1 MKIRYVDVQAAI
13 DKLIAE
19 DKPIN
24 VDSVSSLIG
33 KWIRKATIEMY
44 IRRWRVEHLTDFVQ
58 EEYKKNVSIDLISA
72 SSNKVELDGTAKEA
86 SIARFHEKIQS
97 QEVMIFDLKSQ
108 LINSESAC
116 SSDSILKD

>member
-1 MKIRYVDVQAAI
+1 MTRMKIRYVDVQAAI

-72 SSNKVELDGTAKEA
+72 SSNEVELDVTAKEE
-86 SIARFHEKIQS
+86 SNCFKVLKI
-97 QEVMIFDLKSQ
+97 
-108 LINSESAC
+108 
-116 SSDSILKD
+116 